1 MPVFMCALVPA
12 RLAAYGLRKNQP
24 PDGGADAIRATVKCT
39 FTYCAY
45 YSYMK
50 RETAVSNFHLSDK
63 VAVACSS
70 RFRPRYQPGHRHDEV
85 SILPAY
91 VKRET
96 AVSNCRLSEKVAI
109 TYSSAFAVPSA

>member
-1 MPVFMCALVPA
+1 
-12 RLAAYGLRKNQP
+12 
-24 PDGGADAIRATVKCT
+24 
-39 FTYCAY
+39 
-45 YSYMK
+45 MK
-50 RETAVSNFHLSDK
+50 KETAAECCRLSDK
-63 VAVACSS
+63 GGGCLLL

-109 TYSSAFAVPSA
+109 TYSSAFAVQSA